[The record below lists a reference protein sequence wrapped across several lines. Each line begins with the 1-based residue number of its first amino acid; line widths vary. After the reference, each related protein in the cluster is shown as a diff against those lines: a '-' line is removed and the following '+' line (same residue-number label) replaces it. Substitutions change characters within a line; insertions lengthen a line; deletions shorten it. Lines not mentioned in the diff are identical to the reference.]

1 MENNIIFSNNNCNNS
16 LYNEKKQTITIE
28 NCNDTLYFIFDN
40 YIPSSLNLEISNS
53 NVTILEIFKGNI
65 PKCEYTINIPNNSS
79 LNRLSIF
86 VDTTSSIDI
95 NKIVNNHGFYKSMQL
110 DLNNENVISNE
121 NINMLQ
127 ENANALIFD
136 GIYATNNSV
145 KKYQTNIIHIAKSCK
160 SEAKIFA
167 INNEKAH
174 VSIYTDAYIK
184 AGATSTNTT
193 QEGRIINLSNT
204 CSGIVLP
211 NLHIDENDV
220 LASHSCSVGSV
231 NKDHLYY
238 LESRGF
244 TEKQAKNI
252 LILGYFNP
260 LLKNINDEQIK
271 ENISNILKAR
281 IS

>member
-1 MENNIIFSNNNCNNS
+1 MENNIIFSNNNCNSS
-16 LYNEKKQTITIE
+16 LYNEKSQTITIE
-28 NCNDTLYFIFDN
+28 NSNDTLYFIFDN

-65 PKCEYTINIPNNSS
+65 TKCEYTINISNDSS

-86 VDTTSSIDI
+86 VDTTSSINI
-95 NKIVNNHGFYKSMQL
+95 NRTVNNYGFYKSMQL

-121 NINMLQ
+121 NINMLK

-160 SEAKIFA
+160 SDAKIFA